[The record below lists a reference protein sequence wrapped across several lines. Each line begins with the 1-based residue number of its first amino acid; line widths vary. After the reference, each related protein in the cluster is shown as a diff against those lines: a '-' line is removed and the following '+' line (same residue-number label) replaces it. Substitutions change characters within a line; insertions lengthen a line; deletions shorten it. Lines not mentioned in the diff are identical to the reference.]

1 MIKPS
6 SPKALLI
13 TEALFLPLL
22 MLIALLCAD
31 IKVAMSLGVG
41 FFVCFF
47 SNFLFYGCI
56 LLEKK
61 AKSAMHEL
69 GRLYVAEFIKIAL
82 HFALMVLVFN
92 MPIFSS
98 SALAA
103 GVLSF
108 YLLNIVLTIMV
119 GMNWSVEI
127 GVR

>member
-1 MIKPS
+1 MIKLS
-6 SPKALLI
+6 SPRALLT
-13 TEALFLPLL
+13 TEACFLPLL
-22 MLIALLCAD
+22 MLIGLFCVD
-31 IKVAMSLGVG
+31 IKVAVSLGVG

-61 AKSAMHEL
+61 AKSPVHEL
-69 GRLYVAEFIKIAL
+69 ALLCMAEFIKITL

-92 MPIFSS
+92 MAAFAS

-108 YLLNIVLTIMV
+108 YFLNIVLTIMV
-119 GMNWSVEI
+119 GLNWSVEI